1 MKKALL
7 VTGTVLLIAI
17 IIYQG
22 NSKSDQAQSFRATLD
37 SLNKQNDSLE
47 ASLTS
52 KDAVIDSLAV
62 LDSALVDKL
71 AHQKPKVITIT
82 KFVDSSK
89 SAIDTYSEQE
99 LVSSFNKRYPEDTT
113 SNLLAVAQP
122 VLKSAAK
129 DLVDFDGEKQLS
141 ALKDSVITIQEERLT
156 LKETIIREYVAK
168 EENYKGIIINKN
180 VEIKTWNNQYD
191 QIQKEN
197 KKLKQ
202 KSKIQ
207 KIVASVV
214 AGTLA
219 ILVILK

>member
-1 MKKALL
+1 MKKGLWAAIVALL
-7 VTGTVLLIAI
+7 IFVIL
-17 IIYQG
+17 YQG
-22 NSKSDQAQSFRATLD
+22 TTNKIEEHSFETTLD
-37 SLNKQNDSLE
+37 SLHKENDSLE
-47 ASLTS
+47 ANIAS
-52 KDAVIDSLAV
+52 KDAVIDSLEV

-89 SAIDTYSEQE
+89 SAIDTYSEQQ
-99 LVSSFNKRYPEDTT
+99 LISSFNKRYPEDTT

-156 LKETIIREYVAK
+156 LKESTIREYVAK
-168 EENYKGIIINKN
+168 EESYKGIIINKN
-180 VEIKTWNNQYD
+180 VEIKTWNDQYT
-191 QIQKEN
+191 QLQKEN
-197 KKLKQ
+197 TKLK
-202 KSKIQ
+202 KKFKVQ
-207 KIVASVV
+207 KIVSSIV

-219 ILVILK
+219 VLLIVK